1 MLPVSTSAAADA
13 TPADIGRPAMIEY
26 HCTKRPDIS
35 MKIYDMGMKA
45 FADDPSFALKYLSFL
60 LSINDEP
67 SESSPG
73 RSCGGEPYEY
83 I

>member
-1 MLPVSTSAAADA
+1 MLPVSTSAAADG

-67 SESSPG
+67 SESSRG